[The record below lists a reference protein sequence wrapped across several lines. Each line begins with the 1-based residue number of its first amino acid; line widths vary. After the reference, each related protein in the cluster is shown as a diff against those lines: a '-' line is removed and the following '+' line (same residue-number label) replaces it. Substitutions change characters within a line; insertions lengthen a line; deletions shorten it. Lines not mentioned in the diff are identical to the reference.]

1 MSHQKKKRNT
11 NGCRNKTTKKNKK
24 VSCPVPTSRS
34 FYGTVLCVR
43 LLDRMSYEHMCYMF
57 VRDVILKTDAVYIS
71 LFTNRF
77 MACMRGAHSLNRFR
91 GFDQKLRHYFF
102 IKKTNLKWRR
112 SNMFTPISLQICWLY
127 WWFKMLRW
135 IL

>member
-11 NGCRNKTTKKNKK
+11 NGCRYKTTTTKKSILFGTDIKIFLRN
-24 VSCPVPTSRS
+24 S
-34 FYGTVLCVR
+34 FVR
-43 LLDRMSYEHMCYMF
+43 PFLDRVSYEHMCYMF
-57 VRDVILKTDAVYIS
+57 VRDVLLKTDAVYIS

>member
-1 MSHQKKKRNT
+1 MVVPSKKKRNT
-11 NGCRNKTTKKNKK
+11 NGCRYKTTKKNKK
-24 VSCPVPTSRS
+24 VSCSVPTSRS

-43 LLDRMSYEHMCYMF
+43 LLDRVSYEHMCYMF
-57 VRDVILKTDAVYIS
+57 VRDVLLKTDAVYIS

-102 IKKTNLKWRR
+102 IKKTNLK
-112 SNMFTPISLQICWLY
+112 
-127 WWFKMLRW
+127 
-135 IL
+135 